1 MSELPVSLRLVP
13 TLTEVIE
20 PQILLAAPVLTEVVQ
35 PQILLAAPV
44 VPAAASLASPEPLA
58 PLEGLQADVDF
69 SGAIAEAMAFSFDP
83 QALMMRRVVQRV
95 ERALEARLPDVV
107 DQVIAAHMQALMP
120 RLRQEIDAVVREVIT
135 QAFEKEAPLPSPP
148 P

>member
-13 TLTEVIE
+13 TLTEVVE

-44 VPAAASLASPEPLA
+44 VPAAASLAPPEPLEA
-58 PLEGLQADVDF
+58 LSPDVDF

-120 RLRQEIDAVVREVIT
+120 RLHQEIDAVVRDAIA
-135 QAFEKEAPLPSPP
+135 QAFEKEAPLPSQPP
-148 P
+148 